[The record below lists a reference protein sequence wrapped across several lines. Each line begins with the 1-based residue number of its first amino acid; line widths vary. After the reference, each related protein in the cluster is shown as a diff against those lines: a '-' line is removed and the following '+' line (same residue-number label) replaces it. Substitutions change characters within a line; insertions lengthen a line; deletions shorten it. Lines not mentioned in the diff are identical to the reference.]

1 MRKLV
6 YLAALISTFAFQ
18 SQSLAGI
25 EAAYYEV
32 PTSQAHLKS
41 AAQFKIK
48 KLSVQQN
55 TEGQTLIKYQVPEEL
70 TGLES
75 TVEFSGSLTAE
86 GGSLTSDH
94 GTLNCLANTN
104 KMMCSV
110 SYQQLDFNSD
120 LAKDLMAKKFKG
132 EDLVNRLKIQEK
144 FSTDPI
150 GIIHIVYKKY

>member
-1 MRKLV
+1 MKKLA
-6 YLAALISTFAFQ
+6 YLIALISTFAFQ

-41 AAQFKIK
+41 AAQFKIR

-70 TGLES
+70 TGLDN
-75 TVEFSGSLTAE
+75 TVEFSGSLTAD
-86 GGSLTSDH
+86 GGTLTSDH
-94 GTLNCLANTN
+94 GVLNCLANTN

-110 SYQQLDFNSD
+110 SYQKLDFSSD
-120 LAKDLMAKKFKG
+120 LAKDLLAKKFQG

-150 GIIHIVYKKY
+150 GIIHIIYQKY

>member
-6 YLAALISTFAFQ
+6 YLIALISTFAFQ
-18 SQSLAGI
+18 SKSLAGI

-48 KLSVQQN
+48 KLSVQQD
-55 TEGQTLIKYQVPEEL
+55 TDGQTRIKYQVPEEL
-70 TGLES
+70 TGIDN

-94 GTLNCLANTN
+94 GVLN
-104 KMMCSV
+104 
-110 SYQQLDFNSD
+110 
-120 LAKDLMAKKFKG
+120 G
-132 EDLVNRLKIQEK
+132 
-144 FSTDPI
+144 
-150 GIIHIVYKKY
+150 

>member
-1 MRKLV
+1 MKRLV
-6 YLAALISTFAFQ
+6 YLAALVSTFAFH
-18 SQSLAGI
+18 SQAQAGI

-55 TEGQTLIKYQVPEEL
+55 TDGQTLIKYQVPEEL
-70 TGLES
+70 TGLDN
-75 TVEFSGSLTAE
+75 TVEFSGKLTAS
-86 GGSLTSDH
+86 GPLTSDH
-94 GTLNCLANTN
+94 GVLNCLANTQ

-110 SYQQLDFNSD
+110 SYQTLDFNSD
-120 LAKDLMAKKFKG
+120 LAKDLLAKKFQG

-150 GIIHIVYKKY
+150 GIIHIIYQKY